1 MEVKVFGL
9 GYVGTVTALCL
20 SELGFDVVGI
30 EPIERKVKEL
40 QEGRLHLY
48 ETGVEELFSSDEV
61 KKRFKVEQSLE
72 QLGEGKQVILICVG
86 TPMEANGAINLIQ
99 VQEVFKEVS
108 SLIQRKEKGETLILL
123 RSTVPPQTC
132 RNLYDKYLKN
142 LTNLDF
148 AFFPEFLRE
157 GQAVKDFKAPR
168 LVCFGHH
175 NEEGRDVQEKWA
187 DFFSK
192 LPGIEKSKWG
202 SFESTEM
209 IKYAQNSYNALRV
222 AFANEIGSVASSF
235 DVPLDELSE
244 LMIEHNR
251 NEPAG
256 MYLKPGFCFGGPC
269 LTKELEGITWLGR
282 KSTHELP
289 LLNEIL
295 ISNDKHFER
304 YLNTIENLEAQR
316 ILFCGVTFKE
326 QTDDLRNSLVLKLV
340 ERLRTGPQYLKKK
353 TISIVDRPIVLDSLR
368 NSNWDKHHKVNLVRL
383 DELTL
388 EDYDL
393 VIKGPFPLEE
403 SVLRASGVKTLSLGF
418 DQEDCQLPF

>member
-1 MEVKVFGL
+1 MEVKIFGL

-20 SELGFDVVGI
+20 CELGFDVAGI
-30 EPIERKVKEL
+30 EPIDEKIIQLKE
-40 QEGRLHLY
+40 GKLHLY
-48 ETGVEELFSSDEV
+48 EAGAEELFARDEV
-61 KKRFKVEQSLE
+61 KKKLRIEKYLE
-72 QLGEGKQVILICVG
+72 KLEMGRQVILICVG
-86 TPMEANGAINLIQ
+86 TPMDASGAINLNQ
-99 VQEVFKEVS
+99 VEEVFKHVS
-108 SLIQRKEKGETLILL
+108 SLIHKKENGKTLVLL
-123 RSTVPPQTC
+123 RSTVPPRTS
-132 RNLYDKYLKN
+132 RRLYDKYLKS
-142 LTNLDF
+142 LTNIDF